1 MSTRLH
7 LSWSQVRGQLLSQMG
22 WIARRF
28 IEHDCLT
35 IAGSLTFTSLL
46 ALVPVMT
53 TVYLGL
59 AFLPEYAALAEQVE
73 SFVFRNF
80 VPSSSMLVQEKL
92 NQFASRAESL
102 TSLGLLGLA
111 ITTLMLLLSIERQFN
126 AIWQVSMP
134 AWRLPRLLAY
144 AGLLIFGPALV
155 LTALWVTTCVLS
167 LPLLAEVDVIGV
179 APLVLQHLPTLCLFL
194 ILGALFKFV
203 PNAQVS
209 VRHAAIGG
217 IAAAAVFKLAFALFA
232 WVSQYLVYDAI
243 YGALAALPAFLLWLF
258 LVWLIVLLGAV
269 LVCSCAA
276 QQGAQAVE

>member
-53 TVYLGL
+53 MVYSGL

-134 AWRLPRLLAY
+134 AWRLPRLLAD

-155 LTALWVTTCVLS
+155 LTALWVTTYVLS

>member
-53 TVYLGL
+53 MVYLGL

-155 LTALWVTTCVLS
+155 LTALWVTTYVLS

-269 LVCSCAA
+269 LVCSCAS

>member
-53 TVYLGL
+53 MVYLGL

-92 NQFASRAESL
+92 NQFASRAEGL

-111 ITTLMLLLSIERQFN
+111 ITTLMLLFSIERQFN
-126 AIWQVSMP
+126 SIWQVSMP

-155 LTALWVTTCVLS
+155 LTALWVTTYVLS

-217 IAAAAVFKLAFALFA
+217 IAAAAVFKFAFALFA

-276 QQGAQAVE
+276 LQGDQAVE

>member
-22 WIARRF
+22 WIARRS
-28 IEHDCLT
+28 IEHHCLT
-35 IAGSLTFTSLL
+35 IAGSLAFTSLL

-53 TVYLGL
+53 MVYLGL

-80 VPSSSMLVQEKL
+80 VPSSSMLMQEKL

-155 LTALWVTTCVLS
+155 LTAHWVTTYVLS

-217 IAAAAVFKLAFALFA
+217 IAAAAVFRFAFALFA

-276 QQGAQAVE
+276 LQGDQAVE

>member
-53 TVYLGL
+53 MVYLGL

-80 VPSSSMLVQEKL
+80 VPSSSMLTQEKL

-155 LTALWVTTCVLS
+155 LTALWVTTYVLS
-167 LPLLAEVDVIGV
+167 LPLLAEVDVIGA

>member
-1 MSTRLH
+1 MRNAPHTTTL
-7 LSWSQVRGQLLSQMG
+7 
-22 WIARRF
+22 ART
-28 IEHDCLT
+28 L
-35 IAGSLTFTSLL
+35 
-46 ALVPVMT
+46 
-53 TVYLGL
+53 
-59 AFLPEYAALAEQVE
+59 
-73 SFVFRNF
+73 
-80 VPSSSMLVQEKL
+80 
-92 NQFASRAESL
+92 ASRAESL

-155 LTALWVTTCVLS
+155 LTALWVTTYVLS

-276 QQGAQAVE
+276 QQGDQAVE

>member
-1 MSTRLH
+1 
-7 LSWSQVRGQLLSQMG
+7 
-22 WIARRF
+22 
-28 IEHDCLT
+28 
-35 IAGSLTFTSLL
+35 
-46 ALVPVMT
+46 
-53 TVYLGL
+53 
-59 AFLPEYAALAEQVE
+59 
-73 SFVFRNF
+73 
-80 VPSSSMLVQEKL
+80 MLVQEKL

-102 TSLGLLGLA
+102 PSLGLLGLA

-155 LTALWVTTCVLS
+155 LTALWVTTYVLS

-209 VRHAAIGG
+209 VRHVAIGG

>member
-7 LSWSQVRGQLLSQMG
+7 LSWSQGRGQLLSQMG

-53 TVYLGL
+53 MVYLGL

-92 NQFASRAESL
+92 NQFASRAEGL

-111 ITTLMLLLSIERQFN
+111 ITTLMLLFSIERQFN

-144 AGLLIFGPALV
+144 AGLLIFGLALV
-155 LTALWVTTCVLS
+155 LTALWVTTYVLS

-217 IAAAAVFKLAFALFA
+217 IAAAAVFKFAFALFA

-276 QQGAQAVE
+276 LQGDQAVE

>member
-53 TVYLGL
+53 MVYLGL

-80 VPSSSMLVQEKL
+80 VPSSSMLTQEKL

-155 LTALWVTTCVLS
+155 LTALWVTTYVLS

>member
-1 MSTRLH
+1 
-7 LSWSQVRGQLLSQMG
+7 
-22 WIARRF
+22 
-28 IEHDCLT
+28 
-35 IAGSLTFTSLL
+35 
-46 ALVPVMT
+46 
-53 TVYLGL
+53 
-59 AFLPEYAALAEQVE
+59 
-73 SFVFRNF
+73 
-80 VPSSSMLVQEKL
+80 
-92 NQFASRAESL
+92 
-102 TSLGLLGLA
+102 
-111 ITTLMLLLSIERQFN
+111 
-126 AIWQVSMP
+126 
-134 AWRLPRLLAY
+134 
-144 AGLLIFGPALV
+144 
-155 LTALWVTTCVLS
+155 
-167 LPLLAEVDVIGV
+167 
-179 APLVLQHLPTLCLFL
+179 LFL

>member
-53 TVYLGL
+53 MVYLGL

-92 NQFASRAESL
+92 NQFASRAEGL

-111 ITTLMLLLSIERQFN
+111 ITTLMLLFSIERQFN

-155 LTALWVTTCVLS
+155 LTALWVTTYVLS

-203 PNAQVS
+203 PNAKVS

-217 IAAAAVFKLAFALFA
+217 IAAAAVFKFAFALFA

-276 QQGAQAVE
+276 LQGDQAVE

>member
-1 MSTRLH
+1 
-7 LSWSQVRGQLLSQMG
+7 MG

-73 SFVFRNF
+73 SFLFRNF

-126 AIWQVSMP
+126 AIWPVSMP
-134 AWRLPRLLAY
+134 AWRLPRLLAD
-144 AGLLIFGPALV
+144 AGLLIFGPALA
-155 LTALWVTTCVLS
+155 LTALWVTTYVLS